1 MNTKL
6 FEKSLIGI
14 SFEALIDLSK
24 SNSNKK
30 KIFNGYLYAL
40 YNKEDNSIE
49 IRYSES
55 IQNLKNKY
63 LNNKF
68 SIKNIKRG
76 KKKEIR
82 YLFETLS
89 EIGHVINKYT
99 NKIKFT
105 RSLVEDL
112 TGLGWLLLNPED
124 LPFGKQI

>member
-82 YLFETLS
+82 YLIETLS